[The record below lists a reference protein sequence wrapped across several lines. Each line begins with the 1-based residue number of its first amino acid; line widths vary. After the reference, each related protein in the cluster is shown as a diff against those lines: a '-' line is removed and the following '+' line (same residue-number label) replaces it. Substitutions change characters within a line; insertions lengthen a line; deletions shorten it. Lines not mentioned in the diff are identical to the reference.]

1 MSNGEI
7 PRSLSARGGWLDDR
21 LHAAQSLNRFM
32 IILGGAAIWP
42 RFEAW
47 ATGLGQ
53 PRVRGHGPAPARR
66 RTQRRRAQ
74 RGRAQ
79 WRRAPGSGA

>member
-32 IILGGAAIWP
+32 IILGGAAIWL
-42 RFEAW
+42 
-47 ATGLGQ
+47 TG
-53 PRVRGHGPAPARR
+53 ARL
-66 RTQRRRAQ
+66 RAQ

-79 WRRAPGSGA
+79 WRRAPGSGALAIDGWPPVTPASATSR